1 MPRPIAQAGKK
12 QPLTLAQISAYDDI
26 CTDALIDH
34 VFYWT
39 AVPKNRTSYHPSR
52 SLTEEEIAK
61 IIQAHLAVEP
71 NMATAEEK
79 LLATTGLRRY
89 INSLKTPKEK
99 DDFKAHL
106 RRYMSIYLP
115 DCPFE
120 VNATNRYTIVSREA
134 SITARKFIKR
144 NETIKYLAGIQVII
158 TPEEEAEMSLRKKDF
173 SLVVSSRSKSTS
185 LFMGPARLCN
195 HDCDANAR
203 LVTRGQ
209 AGIEIIACRDI
220 EVGEEITVTY
230 GDNYFGEDNCE
241 CLCQTCEDNLVNG
254 WEPEEGTVSVKR
266 SIEEDIGSCSRGYSL
281 RRRRRDGSVTG
292 ALSRTPSVNPDLR
305 PHILRKYKSQQLLGG
320 RASTSDTAVFE
331 NPDERRPRSTGS
343 VAGKRRAAALGT
355 PPLTPNKKQKTTH
368 YNVVPLSINLAISR
382 ESSATTTS
390 QSPES
395 LDSGLEDLTD
405 ATSPGIDCP
414 DDLILSPDPTPV
426 KQSTEV
432 PKGGYSSW
440 SVGLVPQVELPA
452 TAAGLQPVSPLV
464 LPTVEAPSPGNAR
477 TVTTTGLAAP
487 SVRLP
492 SVGAAVELAEGVASA
507 EETSPTPGNEGVTA
521 GEEEGKQREESPA
534 PPRKYRVPGDYT
546 LTPLLLAEPE
556 MAWVVCTNC
565 ETAFVQENAYVTR
578 SSCPR
583 CERHSK
589 IYGYVWPKTQ
599 PEGRNDKEERIL
611 DHREINRFL
620 HPEEEAKI
628 RGRKFWRD
636 RLMNGN
642 GKQQADDEGHDEG
655 EGRGRGR
662 ARTQLGSVSGSVGDD
677 SGLLRRSGRARRV
690 SSRLGSD

>member
-1 MPRPIAQAGKK
+1 M
-12 QPLTLAQISAYDDI
+12 T
-26 CTDALIDH
+26 
-34 VFYWT
+34 
-39 AVPKNRTSYHPSR
+39 
-52 SLTEEEIAK
+52 
-61 IIQAHLAVEP
+61 
-71 NMATAEEK
+71 TAEEK
-79 LLATTGLRRY
+79 LLATSGLKRY
-89 INSLKTPKEK
+89 INSLKMPKEK

-134 SITARKFIKR
+134 SITARQFIKR
-144 NETIKYLAGIQVII
+144 NETIKYLSGIQVVI

-220 EVGEEITVTY
+220 EVGDEITVTY
-230 GDNYFGEDNCE
+230 GDSYFGEDNCE

-266 SIEEDIGSCSRGYSL
+266 SIEEDLSSLSRGYSL

-292 ALSRTPSVNPDLR
+292 AFSRTPSVNPDLR
-305 PHILRKYKSQQLLGG
+305 PRILRKYKSQQLLGG
-320 RASTSDTAVFE
+320 RASTTDTTTLDKP
-331 NPDERRPRSTGS
+331 NKRRPRSPGPLPE
-343 VAGKRRAAALGT
+343 KRRAAVLGT
-355 PPLTPNKKQKTTH
+355 PPVTPNKKQKTTH
-368 YNVVPLSINLAISR
+368 YNVVPLSINSAISR

-390 QSPES
+390 QSLES

-414 DDLILSPDPTPV
+414 EDLILSPDPTPV
-426 KQSTEV
+426 KKSTEA
-432 PKGGYSSW
+432 PKGGYGDLAAEAN
-440 SVGLVPQVELPA
+440 VGQVPDVVLPA
-452 TAAGLQPVSPLV
+452 TGAGSQPVSPLV
-464 LPTVEAPSPGNAR
+464 LPTIEAPSPGNAR
-477 TVTTTGLAAP
+477 DANTAGLAAP

-492 SVGAAVELAEGVASA
+492 SVSGVGAVELAEGVAAA
-507 EETSPTPGNEGVTA
+507 EETLPTPGTEGVTV
-521 GEEEGKQREESPA
+521 GEEEGKQRDESPA
-534 PPRKYRVPGDYT
+534 PTRKYRVPGDYT
-546 LTPLLLAEPE
+546 MTPLLLAEPE

-599 PEGRNDKEERIL
+599 PEGKNDKEERIL

-628 RGRKFWRD
+628 RGKKFWRD
-636 RLMNGN
+636 RLMDGNGN
-642 GKQQADDEGHDEG
+642 RPADDDGHEEG
-655 EGRGRGR
+655 EGAGRGR
-662 ARTQLGSVSGSVGDD
+662 ARARVGSVAGSVSDD
-677 SGLLRRSGRARRV
+677 SGLRRSGRVRRV
-690 SSRLGSD
+690 SSRLDSD